1 MRGKLRK
8 SLVTALGVAT
18 QSMVA
23 HAGDGATDKSGYT
36 LFNPTPAS
44 AMRDMSTDRP
54 DKTESPYTVD
64 AGHIQ
69 IETDL
74 VAYTRD
80 RADSFTVET
89 TDVLPFNFKLGLT
102 NDSDLQ
108 IVYGSYS
115 HVRVEGPGG
124 AKDSEDGSG
133 DLIIRYKRNFWGNDG
148 GRTAFAVMPF
158 VKIPT
163 SSFDDANDDVEG
175 GVIVPLGIELAPGI
189 GLGLMTE
196 VDILRSDV
204 DGGYQPSFV
213 NSATVGFDLTDKLG
227 LYTEVFVER
236 SAESGANTIVT
247 LDAGLTY
254 AVTDNL
260 QLDTGVNVGV
270 TDAADDVNVFAGM
283 SRRF

>member
-1 MRGKLRK
+1 MRGSFKTWLGAA
-8 SLVTALGVAT
+8 LCACLATTARADSGGV
-18 QSMVA
+18 
-23 HAGDGATDKSGYT
+23 DKSGYT

-80 RADSFTVET
+80 RANGFTVET
-89 TDVLPFNFKLGLT
+89 VDVLPFNFKVGLT

-108 IVYGSYS
+108 LVYGSYTYA
-115 HVRVEGPGG
+115 RVKGPAGF
-124 AKDSEDGSG
+124 KDSESGSG
-133 DLIIRYKRNFWGNDG
+133 DLVVRYKRNFWGNDG
-148 GRTAFAVMPF
+148 GRTAFGVMPF
-158 VKIPT
+158 IKIPT
-163 SSFDDANDDVEG
+163 SSFDGANDDVEG
-175 GVIVPLGIELAPGI
+175 GVIVPLAIDLGNGM

-196 VDILRSDV
+196 VDLLRSDI
-204 DGGYQPSFV
+204 DGGYQPTFI
-213 NSATVGFDLTDKLG
+213 NSITMGFDLTDKLG
-227 LYTEVFVER
+227 LYTELFVER
-236 SAESGANTIVT
+236 SAETDANTIVT
-247 LDAGLTY
+247 VDVGLTY

-270 TDAADDVNVFAGM
+270 TDAADDVNVFAGL